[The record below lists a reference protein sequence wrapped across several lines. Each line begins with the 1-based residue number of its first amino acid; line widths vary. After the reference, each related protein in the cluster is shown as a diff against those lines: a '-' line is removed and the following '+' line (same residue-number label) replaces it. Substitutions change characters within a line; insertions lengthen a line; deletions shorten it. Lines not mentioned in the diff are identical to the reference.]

1 VVDVRGVVPLSTGWC
16 NGLAARF
23 WNGQILVLGHLLPR
37 LMFHDAKETLPQH
50 LCWNVTIKHQLGK
63 RSAQEINLYITLSS
77 ILLKPI
83 TLDNAI
89 YKVHDSVR
97 FS

>member
-1 VVDVRGVVPLSTGWC
+1 MVLQHDSGTDKFSFSGICFHDV
-16 NGLAARF
+16 
-23 WNGQILVLGHLLPR
+23 
-37 LMFHDAKETLPQH
+37 MFHDAKETLPQH
-50 LCWNVTIKHQLGK
+50 LCWNVTIIHQLGK
-63 RSAQEINLYITLSS
+63 RSAQEINLCITLSS

-89 YKVHDSVR
+89 YQVHDSMR